1 MPAAFEFRAPHLIR
15 VGRGVLAQ
23 APADA
28 HALGIRRA
36 LVVADSYL
44 ARIGQV
50 ERLCDLCRQ
59 AGLEVGVYGG
69 VDGEPLVRHVEE
81 GLAQYRA
88 FDGDG
93 VIAIGGGSAID
104 TAKAVAVMSTNPG
117 RIRDYM
123 APRRLAAGRPPL
135 VCIPTTAGT
144 GSEVTRA
151 CIITDPDT
159 KVKMLISDPR
169 LIPDAAVDDPELTDS
184 CPPNVTANT
193 GLDALT
199 HAIEAHVSRRANPY
213 SSLLALSAIRL
224 IAGHLRRAFA
234 DGSDKDARDAM
245 MLGQLEAGLA
255 FSNSSVCL
263 VHGMARPL
271 GAYFHVPHGLANAI
285 LLPTVM
291 AWTLEAAERHYSEI
305 ARALGCDV
313 EGLSDDEAARA
324 GAAEVAALCRDLR
337 LPGLA
342 EAAGETEKV
351 RQAAPQMAR
360 DALASG
366 SPASNPRLPGED
378 DIVALYERVL
388 AATGAVN
395 REQ

>member
-1 MPAAFEFRAPHLIR
+1 M
-15 VGRGVLAQ
+15 
-23 APADA
+23 
-28 HALGIRRA
+28 RRA
-36 LVVADSYL
+36 LIVADSHL

-59 AGLEVGVYGG
+59 AGLEVAVYGG
-69 VDGEPLVRHVEE
+69 VDGEPLVRHVNE
-81 GLAQYRA
+81 GLAEYRA
-88 FDGDG
+88 FGGDG
-93 VIAIGGGSAID
+93 VIAMGGGSAID

-117 RIRDYM
+117 RISDYM

-159 KVKMLISDPR
+159 KVKMLISDSR
-169 LIPDAAVDDPELTDS
+169 LIPDAAIDDPELTDS
-184 CPPNVTANT
+184 CPPHVTAHT

-199 HAIEAHVSRRANPY
+199 HAIEAHVSRRANPH
-213 SSLLALSAIRL
+213 SSLLALSAIGL
-224 IAGHLRRAFA
+224 IAQNLRRAFA
-234 DGSDKDARDAM
+234 DGSDTLARDGM
-245 MLGQLEAGLA
+245 MLGQLQAGLA

-291 AWTLEAAERHYSEI
+291 AWTLETAGRQYAEI

-313 EGLSDDEAARA
+313 DGLADDEAARA
-324 GAAEVAALCRDLR
+324 GAAEVAALSRDLQ

-342 EAAGETEKV
+342 EAAGSAEKI
-351 RQAAPQMAR
+351 RKAAPQMAK

-366 SPASNPRLPGED
+366 SPANNPRLPTEGD
-378 DIVALYERVL
+378 VIALYERAL
-388 AATGAVN
+388 T
-395 REQ
+395 ETQ